1 MSFFYYQFF
10 SCRTKDIKLLTK
22 LKKIFTSKTEFLK
35 NKKKNYGSNEYNYM
49 WFSFLN
55 MWNFNFILFQLDKFH
70 ENIEYT

>member
-35 NKKKNYGSNEYNYM
+35 NKRKIMGAMN
-49 WFSFLN
+49 
-55 MWNFNFILFQLDKFH
+55 IITCDFH
-70 ENIEYT
+70 F